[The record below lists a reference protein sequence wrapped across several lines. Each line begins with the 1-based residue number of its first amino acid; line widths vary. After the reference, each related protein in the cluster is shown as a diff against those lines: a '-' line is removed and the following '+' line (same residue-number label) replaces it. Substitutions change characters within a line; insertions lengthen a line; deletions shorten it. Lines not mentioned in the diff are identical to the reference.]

1 MSTSDQKSTTKMVL
15 GVAALGALVT
25 GVILTLMVIRVS
37 AQHVSAN
44 GSLVHGFEHPK
55 GAVQTMLATSDGQVV
70 AALARDPSL
79 SHREVFNGGAAEFA
93 YRAMRPMPAYLAW
106 LLSGGQRGWV
116 PGALIAVV
124 ILGGGAIAAV
134 GAVLFVRH
142 GVPARFGLVAALLPG
157 ALSSLHG
164 LVPEAGGVAL
174 VTGGWILAKQR
185 RLWLGVLLLSLG
197 GLWRETL
204 LVVPAV
210 LVLTTLWETR
220 AARAAA
226 PYLVPFAVFA
236 GWVAFVREQA
246 GAWPWS
252 TSVGRLAAPF
262 VGIVKDISYWKN
274 TAALEILAIVVTAA
288 VIVLAV
294 RRRDEL
300 APLMV
305 GYGVLGTVMGQVVWH
320 TWADW
325 CRVLLPLHLMGLVVL
340 VRARYVVRDTARAG

>member
-1 MSTSDQKSTTKMVL
+1 MSPPDQTSTTKTVL
-15 GVAALGALVT
+15 GVAALGALAT
-25 GVILTLMVIRVS
+25 GVILVLLVIRVS
-37 AQHVSAN
+37 ALHVSGN

-55 GAVQTMLATSDGQVV
+55 GAVQTILATSDGQIV

-79 SHREVFNGGAAEFA
+79 SHLEAINGGPREFA
-93 YRAMRPMPAYLAW
+93 YRAMRPVPAYLAW
-106 LLSGGQRGWV
+106 LLSVGQRGWV
-116 PGALIAVV
+116 PGALIALA

-142 GVPARFGLVAALLPG
+142 GVPARFGIVAALLPG
-157 ALSSLHG
+157 ALTSLRG
-164 LVPEAGGVAL
+164 LIPEAGGVA
-174 VTGGWILAKQR
+174 VVIGGWIFAKQG

-220 AARAAA
+220 SVRAAA
-226 PYLVPFAVFA
+226 PFLVPFAVFA
-236 GWVAFVREQA
+236 GWAAFVRERA

-252 TSVGRLAAPF
+252 ASAGRLAAPF
-262 VGIVKDISYWKN
+262 VGIVKDVSYWKN
-274 TAALEILAIVVTAA
+274 TAALEILAIVATAA
-288 VIVLAV
+288 LIVLAV

-305 GYGVLGTVMGQVVWH
+305 GYGVLGTILGPVVWH

-325 CRVLLPLHLMGLVVL
+325 GRVLLPLHLMGLVVL
-340 VRARYVVRDTARAG
+340 VRARYVVRDTGRAG

>member
-1 MSTSDQKSTTKMVL
+1 MSQPEKASSTKTVL

-25 GVILTLMVIRVS
+25 AVILILLVIRVS
-37 AQHVSAN
+37 TLHVSGN
-44 GSLVHGFEHPK
+44 GSLVRGFEHPK
-55 GAVQTMLATSDGQVV
+55 GAVQTMLATSDGQAV

-79 SHREVFNGGAAEFA
+79 SHPEAFNGGTGEFA
-93 YRAMRPMPAYLAW
+93 YRAMRPVPAYLAW
-106 LLSGGQRGWV
+106 LLSVGQRGWV
-116 PGALIAVV
+116 PGALMAVAV
-124 ILGGGAIAAV
+124 LGGAAIAAV

-142 GVPARFGLVAALLPG
+142 GVPARFGILAALLPG
-157 ALSSLHG
+157 ALSSLRG

-174 VTGGWILAKQR
+174 VIGGWMLAKTE

-210 LVLTTLWETR
+210 LVLSTLWETR
-220 AARAAA
+220 SARAAA

-236 GWVAFVREQA
+236 GWVAIVRERA

-252 TSVGRLAAPF
+252 ATGGRLGAPF
-262 VGIVKDISYWKN
+262 VGIVKDVSYWKN
-274 TAALEILAIVVTAA
+274 TAALEVLAIVVTAA
-288 VIVLAV
+288 LIVLAI

-305 GYGVLGTVMGQVVWH
+305 GFGVLGTVLGPDVWH

-325 CRVLLPLHLMGLVVL
+325 GRVLLPLHLMGLVVL
-340 VRARYVVRDTARAG
+340 VRARYVVRDTAQAG